1 MRAYICFETNLP
13 HLIFIFVCLFYF
25 GGPQKPQNKLYY
37 GATAGA
43 QDWGSIVQY
52 SMEWYGMVY
61 SVVPKW
67 VSWCSGSC
75 NYKAHIYRLH
85 TR

>member
-13 HLIFIFVCLFYF
+13 YLIFIFVCLFYF

-43 QDWGSIVQY
+43 QDWGSIV
-52 SMEWYGMVY
+52 
-61 SVVPKW
+61 
-67 VSWCSGSC
+67 
-75 NYKAHIYRLH
+75 
-85 TR
+85 